1 MYLKDQINMS
11 ELSSLWNDSMSDLF
25 VAVQIQN
32 DVAAIKKV
40 QKNLMFDSD
49 YNAEKISN
57 KIRKWFQ
64 KIKKQEEIKLLKKI
78 KAKDKILKKM
88 IHQDQLQNILMTEIQ
103 NEEIKKTV
111 EDNDSKKLESENEK
125 KLKEESEKEL
135 RENSKSKNKKNE
147 NKDLKSWKFNDESDL
162 FT

>member
-1 MYLKDQINMS
+1 
-11 ELSSLWNDSMSDLF
+11 MSDLF